1 MHYLSLSA
9 FGQFVLY
16 LVLSCACL
24 AIFTRFYVWF
34 TPYNEME
41 QIRAG
46 KKAPAMSLVGAMLG
60 FLFPLLTMSYHGT
73 NVIDFLAWSVVV
85 MTVQLVLF
93 KILYWIIPAQ
103 IEADNQAVG
112 ILYAGAAI
120 SVGLISAF
128 SLIP

>member
-73 NVIDFLAWSVVV
+73 NVIDFLAWSVVG